1 MNSYMEDCIH
11 LKACRRLCKKVR
23 AKYFGMQIARGCNS
37 ECSAYE
43 SRSDYY
49 TYEQVKAVMHGACN
63 DGRNGFDAGDC
74 LVSDYL

>member
-11 LKACRRLCKKVR
+11 LKACRRLCKKVKT
-23 AKYFGMQIARGCNS
+23 KYYGMQIARGCNS

-43 SRSDYY
+43 PCSNYY
-49 TYEQVKAVMHGACN
+49 TYEQVEAVMRGACK
-63 DGRNGFDAGDC
+63 DGQRGFDAGDC